1 MALQLDVDI
10 RNDLLDGID
19 TTFDSGT
26 LKIYDGAQPADAD
39 TAVAAQTLL
48 ATVDVPADS
57 FNAAAAGAKTK
68 AGTWQE
74 LSAIATGTAAWFRMA
89 NGADTRRI
97 DGNITVTAGGGV
109 LELDSV
115 SITIAQVVTITTFT
129 LNMPAT

>member
-1 MALQLDVDI
+1 MSLQLDLDI

-19 TTFDSGT
+19 STFNSGILEIRT
-26 LKIYDGAQPADAD
+26 GAQPANADA
-39 TAVAAQTLL
+39 AATGTVL
-48 ATVDVPADS
+48 ATITLPADA
-57 FNAAAAGAKTK
+57 FAAASAGAKAK
-68 AGTWQE
+68 SGTWQDG
-74 LSAIATGTAAWFRMA
+74 SADATGTAAWFRLK

-97 DGNITVTAGGGV
+97 DGDVTVTSGGGV